1 MQGRGKNEKKVREF
15 KYKDARDELQR
26 SIGDMIKLMWWMV
39 IIQLIIA
46 SVVCASFLGISLFFL
61 RG

>member
-1 MQGRGKNEKKVREF
+1 MQVRGKNEKKTREF

-46 SVVCASFLGISLFFL
+46 SIVCASFLGISLYFL